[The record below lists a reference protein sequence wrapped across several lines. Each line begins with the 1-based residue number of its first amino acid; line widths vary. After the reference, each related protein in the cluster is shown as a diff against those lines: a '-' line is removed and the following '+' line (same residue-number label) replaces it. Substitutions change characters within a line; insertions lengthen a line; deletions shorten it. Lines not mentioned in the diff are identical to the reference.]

1 LLNVLVSYLALTL
14 YCVSASFGVGGIVKF
29 ALKALK
35 RYLISSNI
43 KLVLVK
49 KKVGR
54 KF

>member
-1 LLNVLVSYLALTL
+1 ML
-14 YCVSASFGVGGIVKF
+14 YCVSALFGVGGIVKF

-49 KKVGR
+49 KGGK
-54 KF
+54 KILSYF